1 MNRILVGIDRANAII
16 KQKNLSSERL
26 AELSK
31 NMNME
36 LDEYCR
42 FQTLKS
48 AAVGS
53 KLTLDEAQT
62 IYGFL
67 GNTPEH
73 FNNQPIAVKWVLTE
87 VFASLLKR

>member
-1 MNRILVGIDRANAII
+1 MNRILVGIDKARDIVAS
-16 KQKNLSSERL
+16 KNFSPEKL

-31 NMNME
+31 KLDLE

-42 FQTLKS
+42 FQTLKT
-48 AAVGS
+48 AKVGTA
-53 KLTLDEAQT
+53 LTLDEAQS

-73 FNNQPIAVKWVLTE
+73 FNNQPVEIKWVLTE
-87 VFASLLKR
+87 VFASLLK